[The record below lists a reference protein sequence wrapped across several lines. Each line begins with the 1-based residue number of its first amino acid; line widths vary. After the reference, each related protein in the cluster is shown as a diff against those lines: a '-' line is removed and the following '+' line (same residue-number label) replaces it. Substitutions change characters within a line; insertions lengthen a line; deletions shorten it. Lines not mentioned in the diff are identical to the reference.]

1 MAIAT
6 SQQISRYFDLYQNTE
21 ITFTKDIIHT
31 LKMDPRQIYIKFPGS
46 QWPCIINSTSFKLA
60 RIIIGTK
67 GGAFQQISQ
76 KDPPP
81 VNLRFCF
88 VSSDNQPLSFFITG
102 KVSEITPYMNSKD
115 LAVVTVTYTQRPPD
129 DLIEMVGH
137 LLDASVNFVRRK
149 EERISI
155 NEDSLRKLNIP
166 REETI
171 IIIQNVPRHCILR
184 DLSFGGAKVI
194 LLGLAQFLVNK
205 DALLRIAF
213 EEPDEIVSLK
223 GKVTN
228 AEQVQ
233 GRKDIISVSIDFD
246 NASVPL
252 TYKIHI
258 NNFITS
264 TRKKLLDTQFS
275 ASDDFGT
282 ANNQPSENAKES
294 DSKNDKDAKESS
306 ATEKSNTKN
315 DSAER
320 QPSLKQTAESK
331 DDKISDSK
339 SGTSKESKD
348 KPNADSNQSSSTV
361 DDSKNQDSKVTEK
374 DTVHKDAKQ
383 SESLNKQK
391 SAATEKTATAEVK

>member
-60 RIIIGTK
+60 RIIVGTK

-102 KVSEITPYMNSKD
+102 KISEITPYMNSKE
-115 LAVVTVTYTQRPPD
+115 LAVVTVTYTQRPSD

-166 REETI
+166 HEKTI

-205 DALLRIAF
+205 DAILRISF

-233 GRKDIISVSIDFD
+233 GRKDIISVSINFD

-258 NNFITS
+258 NNFITT

-282 ANNQPSENAKES
+282 ANKQPSENAKE
-294 DSKNDKDAKESS
+294 DPTKEK
-306 ATEKSNTKN
+306 ANAQN
-315 DSAER
+315 DSAESKPDSN
-320 QPSLKQTAESK
+320 QSTESK
-331 DDKISDSK
+331 DDKKSDSNPD
-339 SGTSKESKD
+339 TSKESKD
-348 KPNADSNQSSSTV
+348 KPNTDSKPSASTEN
-361 DDSKNQDSKVTEK
+361 DSKNQDSKVAEK
-374 DTVHKDAKQ
+374 DTDHKDAKQ
-383 SESLNKQK
+383 SESVNKPNT
-391 SAATEKTATAEVK
+391 AATEKSATAEKK

>member
-60 RIIIGTK
+60 RIIVGTK

-102 KVSEITPYMNSKD
+102 KVSEITPYMNSKE
-115 LAVVTVTYTQRPPD
+115 LAVVTGTYTQRPPD

-149 EERISI
+149 EERILI

-166 REETI
+166 HEETI

-184 DLSFGGAKVI
+184 DLSFGGAKII
-194 LLGLAQFLVNK
+194 LLGLAQFLTGK
-205 DALLRIAF
+205 DIILRIDF
-213 EEPDEIVSLK
+213 DDPHETISLQ
-223 GKVTN
+223 GKIMN

-233 GRKDIISVSIDFD
+233 GRKDIIYVNIRYNDD
-246 NASVPL
+246 SVPL
-252 TYKIHI
+252 SYKIHI
-258 NNFITS
+258 NNFLTT
-264 TRKKLLDTQFS
+264 TRKKILDNEFT
-275 ASDDFGT
+275 ASGELASNESTTTNAPKPAAPLVKATAGT
-282 ANNQPSENAKES
+282 ANGTGTS
-294 DSKNDKDAKESS
+294 
-306 ATEKSNTKN
+306 
-315 DSAER
+315 
-320 QPSLKQTAESK
+320 
-331 DDKISDSK
+331 
-339 SGTSKESKD
+339 SGTD
-348 KPNADSNQSSSTV
+348 TASNNDRSLPSF
-361 DDSKNQDSKVTEK
+361 DDIK
-374 DTVHKDAKQ
+374 
-383 SESLNKQK
+383 
-391 SAATEKTATAEVK
+391 

>member
-1 MAIAT
+1 MLF
-6 SQQISRYFDLYQNTE
+6 R
-21 ITFTKDIIHT
+21 
-31 LKMDPRQIYIKFPGS
+31 
-46 QWPCIINSTSFKLA
+46 
-60 RIIIGTK
+60 
-67 GGAFQQISQ
+67 
-76 KDPPP
+76 
-81 VNLRFCF
+81 
-88 VSSDNQPLSFFITG
+88 
-102 KVSEITPYMNSKD
+102 
-115 LAVVTVTYTQRPPD
+115 
-129 DLIEMVGH
+129 
-137 LLDASVNFVRRK
+137 SVNFVRRK

-166 REETI
+166 REKTI

-282 ANNQPSENAKES
+282 ATNQPSENAKES
-294 DSKNDKDAKESS
+294 SD
-306 ATEKSNTKN
+306 TEKSNTKN
-315 DSAER
+315 DSTE
-320 QPSLKQTAESK
+320 SKTNSNQTAESK

-339 SGTSKESKD
+339 SGTSKESKY

>member
-166 REETI
+166 REKTI

-282 ANNQPSENAKES
+282 ATNQPSENAKES
-294 DSKNDKDAKESS
+294 SD
-306 ATEKSNTKN
+306 TEKSNTKN
-315 DSAER
+315 DSTE
-320 QPSLKQTAESK
+320 SKTNSNQTAESK

-339 SGTSKESKD
+339 SGTSKESKY